1 MGIKLIY
8 KEEIQRKWGY
18 VAGGAGLFA
27 YMISPLQSNDMDYIV
42 AYFCAIVAVFL
53 GMEGKILERVGRSF
67 LMLVLLASI
76 DEVIVIVIERIEETF
91 SYIEHV
97 HYWGNL
103 LTSIWGLIVL
113 VILSFYAKKGEK
125 FKFLTQK
132 LVIAFVVISGV
143 TILCT
148 ITALNLSAEYI
159 GNSAFRLFVDVV
171 VSLAYICI
179 CLLCWF
185 LIYFREKNEE
195 KSKLLRIEREL
206 NESQNKYYQLMLEKE
221 TRKFR
226 HDLNNHLFCLR
237 ELAKREDLCEIKK
250 YLDGMSSELQ
260 KIRELSYSTGNDLFD
275 AILNDKLLD
284 ISKDIVV
291 TVKGKFRHELSLD
304 AIDVCTIF
312 SNLLQNAVEELEPIR
327 KSGFLNIE
335 IRSGQQ
341 YTEIEI
347 KNSVRRR
354 VKLEKNGLPQTSKE
368 DKKNHGMGL
377 KNVKRTV
384 ERCHGNLKINSDEQ
398 VFSVLVSFCNK
409 M

>member
-1 MGIKLIY
+1 M
-8 KEEIQRKWGY
+8 
-18 VAGGAGLFA
+18 
-27 YMISPLQSNDMDYIV
+27 
-42 AYFCAIVAVFL
+42 
-53 GMEGKILERVGRSF
+53 
-67 LMLVLLASI
+67 
-76 DEVIVIVIERIEETF
+76 
-91 SYIEHV
+91 
-97 HYWGNL
+97 
-103 LTSIWGLIVL
+103 
-113 VILSFYAKKGEK
+113 
-125 FKFLTQK
+125 
-132 LVIAFVVISGV
+132 
-143 TILCT
+143 
-148 ITALNLSAEYI
+148 SA
-159 GNSAFRLFVDVV
+159 N
-171 VSLAYICI
+171 
-179 CLLCWF
+179 WF